1 MVIILIITH
10 IVAVCFGFAI
20 GAIMAT
26 GKRADKGYG
35 EGAYGDENRL

>member
-10 IVAVCFGFAI
+10 IVAVCFGFVI

-26 GKRADKGYG
+26 GKRADENYG
-35 EGAYGDENRL
+35 SGNYGDK

>member
-26 GKRADKGYG
+26 GKRADESYG
-35 EGAYGDENRL
+35 SGNYGDEKR